1 MSTIKHTVG
10 ARVHVLIPGE
20 DDWLPGRILDAH
32 VFRQH
37 PALPAHPAH
46 PTHPTHLPHLA
57 GTRARY
63 VVLLDDDRRLVAHNE
78 QVRSDPPRAWA
89 EAAMAE
95 VLDMAS

>member
-10 ARVHVLIPGE
+10 ARVHVCIPGE

-32 VFRQH
+32 VFRN
-37 PALPAHPAH
+37 PAHPAH
-46 PTHPTHLPHLA
+46 PAHLPHLA

-63 VVLLDDDRRLVAHNE
+63 VVLLDDDRRLVADNE

-95 VLDMAS
+95 VLDIAS